1 MRTFKQIQSILGASP
16 NVKKIYLIGCTG
28 AGKTS
33 LVQQIIGSKK
43 HDFPVTS
50 QRRTTITPTE
60 YLVGKNRAFKTTI
73 ILKKEQDVKVEIED
87 LIQGAILKAKQDNS
101 VIEDVVFELKQSSD
115 ARFKLDQMVSNDTFC
130 KIAEQIIDTVLP
142 SLKSKN
148 ISDETLLTEPSVKD
162 TIQLIVKDILVEIE
176 TYFNKVCGNGHKL
189 FSEQPIVIEGITN
202 KDDFLNQT
210 KKFLSHE
217 FGSISILAEYVR
229 VEGDLLAEWL
239 EPSLDFLL
247 IDGEGIGFSLG
258 EKRDTLSARHY
269 DYFNY
274 CNSIVLVHDV
284 NDPFAAGGHGAIEGL
299 FLNGYQNKF
308 RLVFSKTD
316 KLEQVD
322 QTAYFRR
329 NLNNLRNALKK
340 EQIIFSVENKDTY
353 KLSALDKNINDESK
367 KSIQNLLKSIFDA
380 EEKNLT
386 PLEYDFDLLFS
397 NFNSD
402 ALIDV
407 VQGRIENEHWAV
419 IKALSKRLLDSGIE
433 YKNLKPLSWILM
445 FVMREINLFLQKDD
459 LSSETLDSQNI
470 IKQAFSQHIIAY
482 IYSDFIVNKQHLWQ
496 QAYEKKGIGS
506 NKERKDFIFGQI
518 LNPFLPK
525 RNKEEAFNLFKND
538 IKGLLLKS
546 GALEL
551 KTAIKTEIKHVSIKK
566 IFGIRN
572 IEWTLGDD
580 VSILIGK
587 NGCGKSTILKLID
600 ACIHNDN
607 ETLERFHSPYVE
619 LTILKT
625 FDNGETQ
632 QSVITQGKSLTNIN
646 LVMVN
651 TFDNK
656 TDIELK
662 QFFELDNQLL
672 RLMDKFGHLQ
682 RGLTQEI
689 NKKVGEKIK
698 LRDNIISD
706 LALGNTSEITHLQ
719 TLTTDINL
727 VTSDTNAPLVTFS
740 KIINE
745 FFSGTNK
752 SLDINHETAPM
763 MVQLINDNIPKHIKV
778 TELSSGEKQLLI
790 IFLTVV
796 LERGRSFILLMD
808 EPETSLHVEWQATF
822 IDKIKELNSNVQ
834 IIIATHNPLILLN
847 REQDEIGIIEADNE
861 CVQNRAT
868 GTKYLDISSILLEHF
883 ELPSLIGNQ
892 MQGDI
897 KKFTELKLREEK
909 LTDDEKIELA
919 RIASLLENSLAGD
932 IVYNKKYFEFLTFLK
947 ENKKVGLE
955 EYEQATDAEMGQF
968 LSEFGDLFN
977 D

>member
-1 MRTFKQIQSILGASP
+1 MRTFKQIQAILGTP
-16 NVKKIYLIGCTG
+16 PDVRKIYLIGCTG

-50 QRRTTITPTE
+50 QRRTTIAPTE
-60 YLVGKNRAFKTTI
+60 YLVGQERPFKTTI
-73 ILKKEQDVKVEIED
+73 ILKKERDVRIEIED
-87 LIQGAILKAKQDNS
+87 IIQGAILKAKQDNS

-115 ARFKLDQMVSNDTFC
+115 ARFKLDQMVSNGTFLKVADKINDTL
-130 KIAEQIIDTVLP
+130 LP
-142 SLKSKN
+142 SIKNKSIN
-148 ISDETLLTEPSVKD
+148 DETLLSDTSVKD
-162 TIQLIVKDILVEIE
+162 IIELIVKDILLEIE
-176 TYFNKVCGNGHKL
+176 TNFNEVCGNGHNL
-189 FSEQPIVIEGITN
+189 FSEQPIVIENITD
-202 KDDFLNQT
+202 KDDFLRTT
-210 KKFLSHE
+210 KKFLSHD

-229 VEGDLLAEWL
+229 IEGNLLAKWL
-239 EPSLDFLL
+239 EPTLEFLL
-247 IDGEGIGFSLG
+247 IDGEGIGHSLG

-274 CNSIVLVHDV
+274 CNNIVLVDDA

-322 QTAYFRR
+322 QAAYFRR
-329 NLNNLRNALKK
+329 NLNNLRSALKK
-340 EQIIFSVENKDTY
+340 EQIIFPIENKDTY
-353 KLSALDKNINDESK
+353 KLSALNKKINNESE
-367 KSIQNLLKSIFDA
+367 KSIQNLLKSIF
-380 EEKNLT
+380 ETEKKNLT
-386 PLEYDFDLLFS
+386 LLEYDFDLLFS
-397 NFNSD
+397 NFKSD
-402 ALIDV
+402 AIIDL
-407 VQGRIENEHWAV
+407 VQVRIENEHWAV
-419 IKALSKRLLDSGIE
+419 IKALSRRLLNLGVE
-433 YKNLKPLSWILM
+433 YKHLKPVSWILM
-445 FVMREINLFLQKDD
+445 FVMREINVFLQKDD
-459 LSSETLDSQNI
+459 LSSEILDSQNI
-470 IKQAFSQHIIAY
+470 IKQKFSKQLIDY
-482 IYSDFIVNKQHLWQ
+482 IYLNFISDKQYLWK
-496 QAYEKKGIGS
+496 QAYEKNGIGS
-506 NKERKDFIFGQI
+506 SRERKDFIFGQI
-518 LNPFLPK
+518 LNVFIPK
-525 RNKEEAFNLFKND
+525 RSNEEAFNIFKND
-538 IKGLLLKS
+538 ITSLLLVS

-551 KTAIKTEIKHVSIKK
+551 KTAIKTEITHVSIKN
-566 IFGIRN
+566 IFVVKN
-572 IEWTLGDD
+572 VEWSLGDD

-600 ACIHNDN
+600 ACIRNDN
-607 ETLERFHSPYVE
+607 KTLESFNSPYVE
-619 LTILKT
+619 LTIKKT
-625 FDNGETQ
+625 FDNGEIKK
-632 QSVITQGKSLTNIN
+632 SVITQGKSPTNIN

-656 TDIELK
+656 SDIEQK
-662 QFFELDNQLL
+662 EFFELDNQLL
-672 RLMDKFGHLQ
+672 KLMAQFGDLQ
-682 RGLTQEI
+682 RGLTQEV

-698 LRDNIISD
+698 FRDKIISD
-706 LALGNTSEITHLQ
+706 LALGHTDEITYLQ
-719 TLTTDINL
+719 TLTSEINL
-727 VTSDTNAPLVTFS
+727 VTSDINGPLVTFS

-763 MVQLINDNIPKHIKV
+763 MVQLINDDIPKHIKV

-796 LERGRSFILLMD
+796 LQRDKSFILLMD

-847 REQDEIGIIEADNE
+847 REQDEIGIIEANNE
-861 CVQNRAT
+861 RVQNRAT

-897 KKFTELKLREEK
+897 KKFTELKIRENT
-909 LTDDEKIELA
+909 LTDSERIELA
-919 RIASLLENSLAGD
+919 RIGRMLENSLAGD
-932 IVYNKKYFEFLTFLK
+932 IIYNKKYFEFLAFLK
-947 ENKKVGLE
+947 ENKNVGFE
-955 EYEQATDAEMGQF
+955 EYEQGTDEEMEQF

>member
-1 MRTFKQIQSILGASP
+1 MRTFKQIQDILGTP
-16 NVKKIYLIGCTG
+16 PEVKKIYLIGCTG

-33 LVQQIIGSKK
+33 LVQHIIGSKK
-43 HDFPVTS
+43 YKFPVTS
-50 QRRTTITPTE
+50 QNRTTIAPTE
-60 YLVGKNRAFKTTI
+60 YLIGKNKAFKTTI
-73 ILKKEQDVKVEIED
+73 ILKKEKDVKFEIEE

-101 VIEDVVFELKQSSD
+101 VVDDVVFELEQSPD
-115 ARFKLDQMVSNDTFC
+115 ARFKLNQMVTNVTFV
-130 KIAEQIIDTVLP
+130 KIAEQIINTVLP
-142 SLKSKN
+142 SINYKN
-148 ISDETLLTEPSVKD
+148 INDETLLTNP
-162 TIQLIVKDILVEIE
+162 TIIGTIKNIVDNILDEIE
-176 TYFNKVCGNGHKL
+176 GNFRQACGNEHKL
-189 FSEQPIVIEGITN
+189 FSDDPIVIENIED
-202 KDDFLNQT
+202 KEEFLIKTQ
-210 KKFLSHE
+210 KLLSHDS
-217 FGSISILAEYVR
+217 GSISILAEYVR
-229 VEGDLLAEWL
+229 IEGNLLAEWL
-239 EPSLDFLL
+239 EPTLEFLL
-247 IDGEGIGFSLG
+247 LDGEGIGHSLG
-258 EKRDTLSARHY
+258 EKVDTLSARHY

-274 CNSIVLVHDV
+274 CNNIVLVDDA
-284 NDPFAAGGHGAIEGL
+284 NSPFAAGGHGAIEGL

-322 QTAYFRR
+322 QAAYFRR

-353 KLSALDKNINDESK
+353 KLSALDKNINYESK
-367 KSIQNLLKSIFDA
+367 KSIQNLLKSIFEA

-397 NFNSD
+397 SFNSD

-419 IKALSKRLLDSGIE
+419 IKALSRRLLDFGVE
-433 YKNLKPLSWILM
+433 YKHLKPVSWILM

-459 LSSETLDSQNI
+459 LSSEVLDSQNI
-470 IKQAFSQHIIAY
+470 IKQDFSKQLIDY
-482 IYSDFIVNKQHLWQ
+482 ININFIVDKQYLWK
-496 QAYEKKGIGS
+496 QAYDKNGRGS
-506 NKERKDFIFGQI
+506 NQERKDFIFGQI
-518 LNPFLPK
+518 LNMFLPK
-525 RNKEEAFNLFKND
+525 RSNEEAFNVFKND
-538 IKGLLLKS
+538 IKALLLKS

-551 KTAIKTEIKHVSIKK
+551 KTAIKTEITHVSIKK
-566 IFGIRN
+566 IFGVN
-572 IEWTLGDD
+572 NVEWSLGDD

-607 ETLERFHSPYVE
+607 ETLERFNSPYVE

-632 QSVITQGKSLTNIN
+632 QSVITQGKSQTNIN

-656 TDIELK
+656 LDIEQK
-662 QFFELDNQLL
+662 EFFELDNQLL
-672 RLMDKFGHLQ
+672 KLMAKFGDLQ
-682 RGLTQEI
+682 RGLTQEV
-689 NKKVGEKIK
+689 NKNIGNKIK
-698 LRDNIISD
+698 LRDKIISD
-706 LALGNTSEITHLQ
+706 LALGYTHEITHLQ

-727 VTSDTNAPLVTFS
+727 VTSDINGPLVSFS

-763 MVQLINDNIPKHIKV
+763 MVQLINNDIPKHIKV

-796 LERGRSFILLMD
+796 LQRDESFILLMD

-822 IDKIKELNSNVQ
+822 IDKIKELNPNVQ

-847 REQDEIGIIEADNE
+847 REQDEIGIIEANNE
-861 CVQNRAT
+861 HVKNSAT

-883 ELPSLIGNQ
+883 NLSSLIGSQ
-892 MQGDI
+892 MQNDI
-897 KKFTELKLREEK
+897 KRFTELKLDEGN
-909 LTDDEKIELA
+909 LTDDEKLELA

-947 ENKKVGLE
+947 ENRNVGLE
-955 EYEQATDAEMGQF
+955 EYEKATDAEMEQF
-968 LSEFGDLFN
+968 LSEFGDIFN

>member
-33 LVQQIIGSKK
+33 LVQHIIGSKK
-43 HDFPVTS
+43 YKFPVTS
-50 QRRTTITPTE
+50 QSRTTIAPTE
-60 YLVGKNRAFKTTI
+60 YLIGKNRVFKTTI
-73 ILKKEQDVKVEIED
+73 ILKKEKDVKFEIEE

-101 VIEDVVFELKQSSD
+101 VIDDVVFELEQSPD
-115 ARFKLDQMVSNDTFC
+115 ARFKLNQMVTNATFVN
-130 KIAEQIIDTVLP
+130 IAEQIINNVLP
-142 SLKSKN
+142 SINSKN
-148 ISDETLLTEPSVKD
+148 INDETLLTEPTVIASIKNIVDNVLDEIKVKFS
-162 TIQLIVKDILVEIE
+162 QA
-176 TYFNKVCGNGHKL
+176 CGNEHKL
-189 FSEQPIVIEGITN
+189 FSDEPIVINNVED
-202 KDDFLNQT
+202 KESFLTKT
-210 KKFLSHE
+210 KKLLSHDL
-217 FGSISILAEYVR
+217 GSISILAEYVR
-229 VEGDLLAEWL
+229 IEGDLLAEWL
-239 EPSLDFLL
+239 DPSLEFLL
-247 IDGEGIGFSLG
+247 IDGEGIGHSLG
-258 EKRDTLSARHY
+258 EKVDTLSARHY

-274 CNSIVLVHDV
+274 CNNIILVDDA
-284 NDPFAAGGHGAIEGL
+284 NYPFAAGGHGAIEGL
-299 FLNGYQNKF
+299 FLNGYQNKL
-308 RLVFSKTD
+308 RLIFSKTD
-316 KLEQVD
+316 KLDRVD
-322 QTAYFRR
+322 KAAYFRNVLR
-329 NLNNLRNALKK
+329 NLKDALHKDK
-340 EQIIFSVENKDTY
+340 INFPVENKDTY
-353 KLSALDKNINDESK
+353 KLSSLDKKINDSSK
-367 KSIQNLLKSIFDA
+367 KSIQNLFKSIFNA
-380 EEKNLT
+380 EEENVT
-386 PLEYDFDLLFS
+386 PLEYDFDLLLS

-402 ALIDV
+402 ALIDS

-419 IKALSKRLLDSGIE
+419 IKALSRRFLYLGVE
-433 YKNLKPLSWILM
+433 YKHLKPLSWILM
-445 FVMREINLFLQKDD
+445 SVMREINVFLQKDD
-459 LSSETLDSQNI
+459 LSSETLDSQNH